1 MGRQACGDNGRSVG
15 MLGTARAQYHLRQ
28 MFVFLNMHTLD
39 RPEVMIANAA
49 DKFDAQG
56 NLVDGE
62 TLKRIRELL
71 AALASLTI
79 RLKQMQTKLAAA

>member
-1 MGRQACGDNGRSVG
+1 